1 MSKKELEKKVK
12 EQNLKEEFN
21 IKEENTAITTEDE
34 KINFEQLVAFLKKY
48 IKGEYSE
55 EAYENLL
62 KKLNIKPYLKMEV
75 KAQLLITI
83 LIDIK
88 YSNNFISEIATV
100 DLEMKKLFKG
110 LLAYTDV
117 DTFFINYA
125 TIDFEDFDLFYE
137 SGLVDDILKVCEKDY
152 ERLDKMI
159 RQAVSF
165 EGIVEANTL
174 MANIQPKEMDKAIK
188 NATKFMQGFDN
199 DALDKLAKIATLQD
213 PIVNDIA
220 KIIEN
225 GMVQ

>member
-21 IKEENTAITTEDE
+21 IKEKNVEANMDEDKIT
-34 KINFEQLVAFLKKY
+34 FEVLVDFLKKY
-48 IKGEYSE
+48 VKGEYSE
-55 EAYENLL
+55 EAYKKLL
-62 KKLNIKPYLKMEV
+62 KKLNIKPYLKMET
-75 KAQLLITI
+75 KAQLLIAI
-83 LIDIK
+83 LLDIK
-88 YSNNFISEIATV
+88 YSNNFISEVAAV
-100 DLEMKKLFKG
+100 ELEMKKLFKG
-110 LLAYTDV
+110 LLGYTDV

-125 TIDFEDFDLFYE
+125 TLEFETFDLFYE

-188 NATKFMQGFDN
+188 NATKFMQNFDN

-213 PIVNDIA
+213 PLVSDIA
-220 KIIEN
+220 KIIEQ
-225 GMVQ
+225 GLA

>member
-1 MSKKELEKKVK
+1 MSKKDLEKKVK
-12 EQNLKEEFN
+12 EQKVKEEFG
-21 IKEENTAITTEDE
+21 IKNNTEPINLDEE
-34 KINFEQLVAFLKKY
+34 KINFEVLVDFLKKY
-48 IKGEYSE
+48 VKGEYSE
-55 EAYENLL
+55 EAYKKLL
-62 KKLNIKPYLKMEV
+62 KKLNIKPYLKMEN
-75 KAQLLITI
+75 KAQLLISI
-83 LIDIK
+83 LLDIK

-110 LLAYTDV
+110 LLAYTEV

-125 TIDFEDFDLFYE
+125 TIEFETFDLFYE

-188 NATKFMQGFDN
+188 NATKFMEGFDN

-225 GMVQ
+225 GLA

>member
-1 MSKKELEKKVK
+1 MSKKDLEKKVK

-21 IKEENTAITTEDE
+21 VKDSEIVINSEEE
-34 KINFEQLVAFLKKY
+34 KINFEALVTFLKKY

-62 KKLNIKPYLKMEV
+62 KKLNIKPYLKMET
-75 KAQLLITI
+75 KAQLLIAI

-88 YSNNFISEIATV
+88 YSNNFVSEIATV

-125 TIDFEDFDLFYE
+125 TIEFETFDLFYE

-188 NATKFMQGFDN
+188 NATKFMEGFDN
-199 DALDKLAKIATLQD
+199 EALDKLAKIATLQD

-225 GMVQ
+225 GLA

>member
-1 MSKKELEKKVK
+1 M
-12 EQNLKEEFN
+12 
-21 IKEENTAITTEDE
+21 
-34 KINFEQLVAFLKKY
+34 
-48 IKGEYSE
+48 
-55 EAYENLL
+55 EA
-62 KKLNIKPYLKMEV
+62 
-75 KAQLLITI
+75 KAQLLIAI

-125 TIDFEDFDLFYE
+125 TIEFETFDLFYQ

-188 NATKFMQGFDN
+188 NATKFMQRFDN
-199 DALDKLAKIATLQD
+199 EALDKLAKIATLQD

-225 GMVQ
+225 GMAQ

>member
-12 EQNLKEEFN
+12 EKNLKEEFN
-21 IKEENTAITTEDE
+21 IKEKEINTTSVEE
-34 KINFEQLVAFLKKY
+34 KIDFYALIDFLKKY

-62 KKLNIKPYLKMEV
+62 EKLNIKSYLPMEV

-88 YSNNFISEIATV
+88 YSNNFVSEIATV

-125 TIDFEDFDLFYE
+125 TIEFETFDVLYQ

-188 NATKFMQGFDN
+188 NAMKFMQGFDN
-199 DALDKLAKIATLQD
+199 EALDKLAKIATLQD
-213 PIVNDIA
+213 PMVNEIA

-225 GMVQ
+225 GLVQ

>member
-21 IKEENTAITTEDE
+21 IKKKNVEANMDEDKIT
-34 KINFEQLVAFLKKY
+34 FEVLVDFLKKY
-48 IKGEYSE
+48 VKGEYSE
-55 EAYENLL
+55 EAYKKLL
-62 KKLNIKPYLKMEV
+62 KKLNIKPYLKMET
-75 KAQLLITI
+75 KAQLLIAI
-83 LIDIK
+83 LLDIK
-88 YSNNFISEIATV
+88 YSNNFISEVAAV
-100 DLEMKKLFKG
+100 ELEMKKLFKG
-110 LLAYTDV
+110 LLGYTDV

-125 TIDFEDFDLFYE
+125 TLEFETFDLFYE

-188 NATKFMQGFDN
+188 NATKFMQNFDN

-213 PIVNDIA
+213 PLVSDIA
-220 KIIEN
+220 KIIEQ
-225 GMVQ
+225 GLA

>member
-12 EQNLKEEFN
+12 EQSLKEEFN
-21 IKEENTAITTEDE
+21 TKESNNMTNTEEE
-34 KINFEQLVAFLKKY
+34 KINFEELVAFLKKY
-48 IKGEYSE
+48 TKGEYSE
-55 EAYENLL
+55 EAYKKLL
-62 KKLNIKPYLKMEV
+62 DKLNIKPYLEIEA

-83 LIDIK
+83 LLDLK

-125 TIDFEDFDLFYE
+125 TIEFETFDLFYK

-165 EGIVEANTL
+165 EGIVQANTL
-174 MANIQPKEMDKAIK
+174 MAGIEPKEMDKAIK
-188 NATKFMQGFDN
+188 NATKFMKGFDN
-199 DALDKLAKIATLQD
+199 EALDKLAKIATLQD
-213 PIVNDIA
+213 PLVAEIA
-220 KIIEN
+220 K
-225 GMVQ
+225 MVEGGFTE

>member
-21 IKEENTAITTEDE
+21 IKEKNVEANIDEDKIT
-34 KINFEQLVAFLKKY
+34 FEVLVDFLKKY
-48 IKGEYSE
+48 VKGEYSE
-55 EAYENLL
+55 EAYKKLL
-62 KKLNIKPYLKMEV
+62 KKLNIKPYLKMET
-75 KAQLLITI
+75 KAQLLIAI
-83 LIDIK
+83 LLDIK
-88 YSNNFISEIATV
+88 YSNNFISEVAAV
-100 DLEMKKLFKG
+100 ELEMKKLFKG
-110 LLAYTDV
+110 LLGYTDV

-125 TIDFEDFDLFYE
+125 TLEFETFDLFYE

-188 NATKFMQGFDN
+188 NATKFMQNFDN

-213 PIVNDIA
+213 PLVSDIA
-220 KIIEN
+220 KIIEQ
-225 GMVQ
+225 GLA

>member
-1 MSKKELEKKVK
+1 MSKKELEKKIK
-12 EQNLKEEFN
+12 EQNLKDEFKVKDNEVVTNSEE
-21 IKEENTAITTEDE
+21 E
-34 KINFEQLVAFLKKY
+34 KINFEALVAFLKKY

-62 KKLNIKPYLKMEV
+62 KKLNIKPYLKMEA
-75 KAQLLITI
+75 KAQLLIAI

-125 TIDFEDFDLFYE
+125 TIEFEIFDLFYE

-199 DALDKLAKIATLQD
+199 EALDKLAKIATLQD

-225 GMVQ
+225 GLA

>member
-12 EQNLKEEFN
+12 EQNLKEEFSVKGSGVAIN
-21 IKEENTAITTEDE
+21 SEEE
-34 KINFEQLVAFLKKY
+34 KINFEELVVFLKKY

-62 KKLNIKPYLKMEV
+62 KKLNIKPYLKMEA
-75 KAQLLITI
+75 KAQLLIAI

-125 TIDFEDFDLFYE
+125 TIEFETFDLFYE

-225 GMVQ
+225 GLVQ

>member
-12 EQNLKEEFN
+12 EQNLKEEFK
-21 IKEENTAITTEDE
+21 IKETNDITNVEEE
-34 KINFEQLVAFLKKY
+34 KINFEALVAFLKKY

-62 KKLNIKPYLKMEV
+62 KKLNIKPYLKMET
-75 KAQLLITI
+75 KAQLLIAI

-125 TIDFEDFDLFYE
+125 TIEFETFDLFYQ

-188 NATKFMQGFDN
+188 NATKFMEGFDN
-199 DALDKLAKIATLQD
+199 EALDKLAKIATLQD

-225 GMVQ
+225 GLAQ

>member
-21 IKEENTAITTEDE
+21 MKNSEVTINSEEE
-34 KINFEQLVAFLKKY
+34 KINFEELVVFLKKY

-62 KKLNIKPYLKMEV
+62 KKLNIKPYLKMEA
-75 KAQLLITI
+75 KAQLLIAI

-125 TIDFEDFDLFYE
+125 TIEFETFDLFYQ

-199 DALDKLAKIATLQD
+199 EALDKLAKIATLQD

-225 GMVQ
+225 GMAQ

>member
-12 EQNLKEEFN
+12 EQNLKDEFKVKNNEVVANSEE
-21 IKEENTAITTEDE
+21 E
-34 KINFEQLVAFLKKY
+34 KINFEALVAFLKKY

-62 KKLNIKPYLKMEV
+62 KKLNIKPYLKMEA
-75 KAQLLITI
+75 KAQLLIAI

-125 TIDFEDFDLFYE
+125 TIEFETFDLFYE

-199 DALDKLAKIATLQD
+199 EALDKLAKIATLQD

-225 GMVQ
+225 GLA

>member
-12 EQNLKEEFN
+12 EQNLKEEFKVKDSKVVTN
-21 IKEENTAITTEDE
+21 LEDE
-34 KINFEQLVAFLKKY
+34 KINFEALVAFLKKY

-62 KKLNIKPYLKMEV
+62 KKLNIKPYLKMEA
-75 KAQLLITI
+75 KAQLLIAI

-125 TIDFEDFDLFYE
+125 TIEFETFDLFYE

-225 GMVQ
+225 GLA

>member
-1 MSKKELEKKVK
+1 MDKKKLEKKVTEEK
-12 EQNLKEEFN
+12 VKAEFNLKETKIN
-21 IKEENTAITTEDE
+21 NTEDE
-34 KINFEQLVAFLKKY
+34 KIVFEQLMDFLRKY
-48 IKGEYSE
+48 IKGEYSK
-55 EAYENLL
+55 EAYQGLL
-62 KKLNIKPYLKMEV
+62 NRLNIKPYLKMEA

-83 LIDIK
+83 LLDIK
-88 YSNNFISEIATV
+88 YSTNFISEVATIE
-100 DLEMKKLFKG
+100 LEMKKLFKG

-125 TIDFEDFDLFYE
+125 TLDFNDFDIMYE
-137 SGLVDDILKVCEKDY
+137 SGLVDDILKVCKEDY

-188 NATKFMQGFDN
+188 NATKFMQNFDN

-213 PIVNDIA
+213 PLVKDVA
-220 KIIEN
+220 QLIES
-225 GMVQ
+225 GMVK

>member
-12 EQNLKEEFN
+12 TQNLKEEFQLKN
-21 IKEENTAITTEDE
+21 TINTTNNEEE
-34 KINFEQLVAFLKKY
+34 KIVFEDLVDFLQKY

-55 EAYENLL
+55 EAYKELL
-62 KKLNIKPYLKMEV
+62 IKLNIKPYLEMEV

-83 LIDIK
+83 LLDLK

-125 TIDFEDFDLFYE
+125 TIEFETFDLFYK

-165 EGIVEANTL
+165 EGIVQANTL
-174 MANIQPKEMDKAIK
+174 MAGIQPKEMDKAIK

-199 DALDKLAKIATLQD
+199 EALDKLAKIATLQD
-213 PIVNDIA
+213 PLVTEIA
-220 KIIEN
+220 KMVEN
-225 GMVQ
+225 GFAG

>member
-12 EQNLKEEFN
+12 EKNLKEEFN
-21 IKEENTAITTEDE
+21 IKEKEINTTSVEE
-34 KINFEQLVAFLKKY
+34 KIDFYALIDFLKKY

-62 KKLNIKPYLKMEV
+62 EKLNIKSYLPMEV

-88 YSNNFISEIATV
+88 YSNNFVSEIATV

-125 TIDFEDFDLFYE
+125 TIEFETFDVLYQ

-188 NATKFMQGFDN
+188 NATKFMQNFDN
-199 DALDKLAKIATLQD
+199 EALDKLAKIATLQD

-225 GMVQ
+225 GLVQ

>member
-1 MSKKELEKKVK
+1 MNKKEIEKQVK
-12 EQNLKEEFN
+12 EQNLKEEFK
-21 IKEENTAITTEDE
+21 IKDVNVENNLDEE
-34 KINFEQLVAFLKKY
+34 KITFEALISFLKKY
-48 IKGEYSE
+48 VKGEYTK

-62 KKLNIKPYLKMEV
+62 KKLNVKPYLKLEI

-88 YSNNFISEIATV
+88 YANNFVSEIATV
-100 DLEMKKLFKG
+100 DLEMKKLIKG

-117 DTFFINYA
+117 DTFFVNYSA
-125 TIDFEDFDLFYE
+125 LDFNDIDVFYE

-225 GMVQ
+225 GLVQ

>member
-12 EQNLKEEFN
+12 EQNLKKEFN
-21 IKEENTAITTEDE
+21 TKNSENTINLEEE
-34 KINFEQLVAFLKKY
+34 KINFEELIAFLKKY

-62 KKLNIKPYLKMEV
+62 KKLNIKPYLKMEN
-75 KAQLLITI
+75 KAQLLISI

-88 YSNNFISEIATV
+88 YSNNFVSEIATV

-125 TIDFEDFDLFYE
+125 TLDFEDFDVLYL

-220 KIIEN
+220 KIVEN
-225 GMVQ
+225 GLVQ